1 MKKLALVLAAV
12 MVFAL
17 AIPVMAKTTQD
28 GYNVTFSY
36 YAPNANAVYLAG
48 SFNAWNPSLDLMEK
62 GADGTWTF
70 TLELD
75 PGTYQYKFVIDG
87 VWTTDMDAAAFADDG
102 FGGQNSVL
110 VVRKPGEGGGADSAR
125 LDALEAKIASIDTSF
140 QYHGYARG
148 GVTLG
153 SQWQDKPNN
162 VDFLRLGHE
171 NDLFVEQTF
180 EKIMKAGNAT
190 MRLHFLM
197 CHKDFSSSGADW
209 IFGENVFREGYV
221 EATGLDFAPDVAFW
235 VGRRYLWR
243 EDVHIMDWYWRN
255 LTGSMGGGVEGIKIG
270 DFAKYSFAYTQQ
282 QDLDE
287 TSGVGPRVNRFH
299 NKFTDIALG
308 SGTLEVE
315 LSYGWDTIA
324 PIAGASTEDG
334 FAATLIYRLG
344 NYFWLADGTS
354 KIAVHYGEDVLGSYK
369 WYGPKPVS
377 QYNDPEN
384 DSFIF
389 LLDGIYQVNENF
401 EVNTVAF
408 YEKCFTWSHSW
419 GIGARPVYHFSKN
432 FALQGDLGYRIEPG
446 DDNNVLQAA
455 IAPTITLDLGFWTR
469 PQLRAFVSYVDPEA
483 GDSEVNAGI
492 QFEAWW

>member
-1 MKKLALVLAAV
+1 VISQNTVL
-12 MVFAL
+12 L
-17 AIPVMAKTTQD
+17 IPNNKKTTD
-28 GYNVTFSY
+28 NV
-36 YAPNANAVYLAG
+36 V
-48 SFNAWNPSLDLMEK
+48 
-62 GADGTWTF
+62 
-70 TLELD
+70 
-75 PGTYQYKFVIDG
+75 
-87 VWTTDMDAAAFADDG
+87 
-102 FGGQNSVL
+102 GQ
-110 VVRKPGEGGGADSAR
+110 
-125 LDALEAKIASIDTSF
+125 
-140 QYHGYARG
+140 
-148 GVTLG
+148 
-153 SQWQDKPNN
+153 
-162 VDFLRLGHE
+162 
-171 NDLFVEQTF
+171 
-180 EKIMKAGNAT
+180 
-190 MRLHFLM
+190 
-197 CHKDFSSSGADW
+197 
-209 IFGENVFREGYV
+209 
-221 EATGLDFAPDVAFW
+221 
-235 VGRRYLWR
+235 
-243 EDVHIMDWYWRN
+243 
-255 LTGSMGGGVEGIKIG
+255 
-270 DFAKYSFAYTQQ
+270 
-282 QDLDE
+282 
-287 TSGVGPRVNRFH
+287 RVNRFH

-369 WYGPKPVS
+369 WYGPKSVS
-377 QYNDPEN
+377 DYNDPEN

-408 YEKCFTWSHSW
+408 YEKCFNWSHSW

-469 PQLRAFVSYVDPEA
+469 PQLRAFVSYVDPEDD
-483 GDSEVNAGI
+483 DSEVNAGI